1 MYEFKTKITEIIN
14 RAENVKSFR
23 LKKPNDVTFSPGQ
36 WFFLEI
42 NTPKGLLKKP
52 FSFSSSPTEK
62 FLEFTKRLTQ
72 SDLSKYLCNDAKVGD
87 EVFIRMPLGNLTFS
101 GEYTKIALLSGGIG
115 ITPFKSI
122 IKYATDKKL
131 SSDIILFYSSR
142 DEENIIFKD
151 ELNEMEKNNS
161 NFHVIHTLTDENTCP
176 PNWSGNKGFICDES
190 IKRYIPDYKERMFY
204 VCGPPKMV
212 TSLVEILREKLAI
225 KEEMIKVENFTG
237 Y

>member
-1 MYEFKTKITEIIN
+1 MYEFKTNITEIID

-23 LKKPNDVTFSPGQ
+23 FKRPNDVTFSPGQ

-42 NTPKGLLKKP
+42 NTSKGIFKKP
-52 FSFSSSPTEK
+52 FSFSSSPTET

-72 SDLSKYLCNDAKVGD
+72 SDLSKYLGNEAKVGD
-87 EVFIRMPLGNLTFS
+87 EVFIRMPLGNLTFL
-101 GEYTKIALLSGGIG
+101 GEHAKIALLSGGIG

-142 DEENIIFKD
+142 DEKNIIFKD
-151 ELNEMEKNNS
+151 ELNEMKKNNPKF
-161 NFHVIHTLTDENTCP
+161 NVIHTLTDEEMVSPSWT
-176 PNWSGNKGFICDES
+176 GNKGFICDDS
-190 IKRYIPDYKERMFY
+190 IKKHIPDYKERIFY
-204 VCGPPKMV
+204 VCGPPTMV
-212 TSLVEILREKLAI
+212 TSLVEILREKLDI
-225 KEEMIKVENFTG
+225 KQEKIRIENFTG